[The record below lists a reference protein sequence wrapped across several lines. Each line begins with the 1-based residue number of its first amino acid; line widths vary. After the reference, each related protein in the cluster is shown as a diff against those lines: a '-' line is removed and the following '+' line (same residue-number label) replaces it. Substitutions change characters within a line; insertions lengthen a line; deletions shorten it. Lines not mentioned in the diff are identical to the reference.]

1 MLLLNQHFHPL
12 TIVESMDTKT
22 LLSIWKEKNIAVNA
36 RYSDEQLSEIAVNCI
51 SLSNAW
57 LSKAKKGMSF
67 KLVLVHTEMTDDA
80 ALDGVTQETLPIEL
94 FSILTDKNGMYRS
107 VSLIEY
113 SVNDSKEI
121 SSETLGTLDI
131 S

>member
-1 MLLLNQHFHPL
+1 
-12 TIVESMDTKT
+12 MDAKT
-22 LLSIWKEKNIAVNA
+22 LLKIWKEKSIASNA

-67 KLVLVHTEMTDDA
+67 KLVLAHTEMTDDA

>member
-1 MLLLNQHFHPL
+1 
-12 TIVESMDTKT
+12 MDAKT
-22 LLSIWKEKNIAVNA
+22 LLKIWKDKNIASNT
-36 RYSDEQLSEIAVNCI
+36 RYGDEQLSEIAVNCI

-57 LSKAKKGMSF
+57 FSKAKKGMSF
-67 KLVLVHTEMTDDA
+67 KLTLVHTEMTDNA

-107 VSLIEY
+107 VSLIGY
-113 SVNDSKEI
+113 SINNSKEI
-121 SSETLGTLDI
+121 PSETLGTLDI

>member
-1 MLLLNQHFHPL
+1 
-12 TIVESMDTKT
+12 MDAKT
-22 LLSIWKEKNIAVNA
+22 LLSIWKEKNIAVNT

-57 LSKAKKGMSF
+57 FSKAKKGMSF
-67 KLVLVHTEMTDDA
+67 KLVLAHTEMTDDA

-94 FSILTDKNGMYRS
+94 FSILTTKNGVYRT
-107 VSLIEY
+107 VSLIGY
-113 SVNDSKEI
+113 SINDSKEMP
-121 SSETLGTLDI
+121 SETLGTLDI

>member
-1 MLLLNQHFHPL
+1 
-12 TIVESMDTKT
+12 MDAKT
-22 LLSIWKEKNIAVNA
+22 LLSIWKEKNIAVNT

-57 LSKAKKGMSF
+57 FSKAKKGTSF
-67 KLVLVHTEMTDDA
+67 KLVLAHTEMVDDA

-94 FSILTDKNGMYRS
+94 FNILTTKNGVYRL
-107 VSLIEY
+107 VSLIGY